1 MGCEMPLA
9 VVREVGL
16 RPLASVRGQA
26 PRKCI
31 KIICTFQDK
40 GPQRRSL
47 RTSLV
52 SRRRCSALRFLP
64 HAAALFSLQ
73 QAAAT

>member
-40 GPQRRSL
+40 GPQRSSL
-47 RTSLV
+47 R
-52 SRRRCSALRFLP
+52 RRG
-64 HAAALFSLQ
+64 
-73 QAAAT
+73 

>member
-9 VVREVGL
+9 LVSEVGP
-16 RPLASVRGQA
+16 RPLTSVCGQA

-40 GPQRRSL
+40 GAQRSSL
-47 RTSLV
+47 R
-52 SRRRCSALRFLP
+52 RRG
-64 HAAALFSLQ
+64 
-73 QAAAT
+73 